1 MRKEIKKAFNLGTIE
16 HVSAFDTTGNQVW
29 LSQEFDLFVVEGN
42 GRKAF
47 KTFDG
52 AFNRFSKE
60 AKRRGMEIEVTLQD
74 FDVVDE
80 ETFIAIM
87 D

>member
-16 HVSAFDTTGNQVW
+16 HLSGFDTIGNQVW

-42 GRKAF
+42 GRKGF

-52 AFNRFSKE
+52 AFNLFNKNT
-60 AKRRGMEIEVTLQD
+60 KGMEIEVTLQD
-74 FDVVDE
+74 FDVVDVDC
-80 ETFIAIM
+80 FISM
-87 D
+87 MH

>member
-16 HVSAFDTTGNQVW
+16 HLSGFDKTGNQVW

-42 GRKAF
+42 GRKGF

-52 AFNRFSKE
+52 AFNFFNKNT
-60 AKRRGMEIEVTLQD
+60 KGMEIEVTLQD
-74 FDVVDE
+74 FDVVDIDY
-80 ETFIAIM
+80 FISM
-87 D
+87 MH